1 MADMNLTAS
10 SSGRSL
16 KVDLTPMV
24 DLGFI
29 LISFFL
35 FTRTLSDPKAFK
47 ITMPDKPTGQVQ
59 SPSVATLTL
68 YADAK
73 SVRYAEGK
81 PGEHPE
87 QEVFLRRMPSLRAEI
102 QDLQVRL
109 DHSGRFTRKDLTVLI
124 HPGADLSYMDLIGV
138 LDEMRIC
145 DVAKYM
151 IIK

>member
-1 MADMNLTAS
+1 MNLTAS
-10 SSGRSL
+10 SSGRVL

-35 FTRTLSDPKAFK
+35 FTTTLSTPKAFK
-47 ITMPDKPTGQVQ
+47 MVMPDQ
-59 SPSVATLTL
+59 STEPVIDAPSVATLTL

-87 QEVFLRRMPSLRAEI
+87 QEAFLRQMPSLRAEI
-102 QDLQVRL
+102 QDLQERL
-109 DHSGRFTRKDLTVLI
+109 DHSGRFTRSDLTVLI
-124 HPGADLSYMDLIGV
+124 HPGADLSYNDLIGV

-145 DVAKYM
+145 KVGKYM
-151 IIK
+151 IIR